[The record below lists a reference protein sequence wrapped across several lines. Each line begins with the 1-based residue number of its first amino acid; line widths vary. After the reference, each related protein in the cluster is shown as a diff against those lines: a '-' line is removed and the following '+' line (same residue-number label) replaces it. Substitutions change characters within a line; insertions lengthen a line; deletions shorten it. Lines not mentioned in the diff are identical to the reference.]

1 MVSVVPA
8 AVGAFQQLDRLPGGD
23 NRAIG
28 AGYAMAVAAVVV
40 AALYMAVAAVGI
52 LLIVLS
58 VVSASGDP
66 PVAFLVAAP
75 VGLASGVASLS
86 AIVAPLLFCTGVVA
100 WRFVPPTQRYNGV
113 IAGVVA
119 MGLAY
124 AVAGVGV
131 SAPTLVA
138 ATVSD
143 LQLGRSLISALGVV
157 VVAFAA
163 TAWIAFP
170 VAGVAGRLYERSEP
184 AVAAGDHTAE

>member
-1 MVSVVPA
+1 MVA
-8 AVGAFQQLDRLPGGD
+8 ARRTAVAVFQRLDQLPGGD

-28 AGYAMAVAAVVV
+28 AGYAMAVAAIVV

-52 LLIVLS
+52 LLIVLN
-58 VVSASGDP
+58 VVSAGGDP
-66 PVAFLVAAP
+66 PVAFLVAGP

-86 AIVAPLLFCTGVVA
+86 ALVAPLLFCTGVVA
-100 WRFVPPTQRYNGV
+100 WRFVPPTQRYSGV

-131 SAPTLVA
+131 SGPTLVA
-138 ATVSD
+138 AAVSD
-143 LQLGRSLISALGVV
+143 QQLGRSLISALGVV

-170 VAGVAGRLYERSEP
+170 VAGLAGRLYERSEP
-184 AVAAGDHTAE
+184 AVAVGDHTAE